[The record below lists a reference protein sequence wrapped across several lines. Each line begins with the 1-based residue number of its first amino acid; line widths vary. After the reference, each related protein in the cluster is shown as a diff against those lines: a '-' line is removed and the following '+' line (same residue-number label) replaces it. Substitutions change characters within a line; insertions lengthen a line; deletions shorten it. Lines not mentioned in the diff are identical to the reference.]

1 MVYVVLNI
9 FLFSVLLWFS
19 SYADKKSDSLKTKQI
34 IKPIIFLA
42 LVCLI
47 NALSI
52 SASYLGNL
60 RIANILGKTYT
71 VAVSYFYIAI
81 TSYVCRFPK
90 CGKSVVSKLVSGLLL
105 IVSEV

>member
-52 SASYLGNL
+52 SAYYFGNL
-60 RIANILGKTYT
+60 RIANILAHLPT
-71 VAVSYFYIAI
+71 
-81 TSYVCRFPK
+81 TSVEHWCRHF
-90 CGKSVVSKLVSGLLL
+90 LTA
-105 IVSEV
+105 